1 MSRSW
6 SNHPLVRYLR
16 PLAVL
21 SVLIAALVVSME
33 PRTVVRPSLTPLQAE
48 AVAGDVSAEAI
59 PPVPGLPIWADDG
72 PALPD
77 APPIPGCI
85 YIADY
90 REVGAL
96 PYRGYVCPL
105 TATVTPET
113 QLPAGTHWELISCPF
128 AEQFAPAT
136 TCVYLTPDNGVPH
149 LSAWLIKH
157 RPFLTNAF

>member
-6 SNHPLVRYLR
+6 SSYPLVRYLR

-21 SVLIAALVVSME
+21 AILTAGLVASME
-33 PRTVVRPSLTPLQAE
+33 SRTVLRPSPTPLRAE
-48 AVAGDVSAEAI
+48 ALAVGLSAEAI
-59 PPVPGLPIWADDG
+59 PPVPGLPTWADDG

-77 APPIPGCI
+77 APPLPGCI

-96 PYRGYVCPL
+96 PYRGHVCPL
-105 TATVTPET
+105 TATVSPET
-113 QLPAGTHWELISCPF
+113 QIPEGTHWELISCPLPKWF
-128 AEQFAPAT
+128 SPAT
-136 TCVYLTPDNGVPH
+136 ACAYLTSDNGAPH

-157 RPFLTNAF
+157 RPFLNNAF